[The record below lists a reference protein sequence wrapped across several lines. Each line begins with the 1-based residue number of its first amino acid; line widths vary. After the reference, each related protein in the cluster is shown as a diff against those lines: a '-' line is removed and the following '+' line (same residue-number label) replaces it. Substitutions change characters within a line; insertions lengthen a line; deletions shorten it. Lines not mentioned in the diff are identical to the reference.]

1 MEMMQTIIEDIKRSW
16 GEQAEIL
23 EDKFFDAVKVPANI
37 LPELFIKL
45 RDEHG
50 FNYLSNLT
58 AVDYPERFELVY
70 HIYSLNDS
78 RKLLVKADVDHSE
91 PSAPSVVS
99 VWPTA
104 DWQEREVY
112 DLMGITFTGHPNL
125 KRVLLPD
132 EFEGHPLRKDFVM
145 KGWTNAA
152 D

>member
-1 MEMMQTIIEDIKRSW
+1 MEMIPTVIEDIKRAW

-23 EDKFFDAVKVPANI
+23 ENKFFDAVRVPASI

-50 FNYLSNLT
+50 FNYLANLT
-58 AVDYPERFELVY
+58 AVDYRERFELVY
-70 HIYSLNDS
+70 HIYSLNDN
-78 RKLLVKADVDHSE
+78 RKLLVKADVDYSQ